1 MTNNEKEAL
10 LLYLESRLFDFCTQ
24 IEYDDIS
31 SIYVGM
37 YDILSD
43 LEITLEAQMA
53 LNLAKSNKKST

>member
-10 LLYLESRLFDFCTQ
+10 LQYLESRLFDFCAQ

-43 LEITLEAQMA
+43 LEITMEAQIA
-53 LNLAKSNKKST
+53 LNLAQSNKKST